1 MEYYYRDHSVS
12 DTKNYSGFNA
22 ALMAFSFWGLIPLYF
37 KLLSHVPPIEV
48 LGHRVLWSVVLLS
61 GIMLVKKQL
70 PEFIAI
76 FKKPKTMAWLSLS
89 AVLVAINWLG
99 FIWGVSNNRVLQT
112 SLGYFINPLLSVLL
126 GFVFLGERLNKTQLL
141 AVALATT
148 AVIIQTIM
156 LGQVPWLSL
165 TIASSFGLYGL
176 IRKRT
181 VVAAVPGLAFETLF
195 LLPLALLY
203 FTVLYQS
210 GSYHFRLDDPGT
222 SVLLALAGFVTTF
235 PLICFNMAA
244 KKLPLSTIGLMQYL
258 VPTMSF
264 LFGVFLFKEPFTQAQ
279 LICFGIIW
287 IALIIFSTDSLRQH
301 RKTERQLATKTSRSE
316 ETQNHPTKVPVN
328 N

>member
-1 MEYYYRDHSVS
+1 MSENKD
-12 DTKNYSGFNA
+12 YSGFNV

-37 KLLSHVPPIEV
+37 KLLGHVPPTEV
-48 LGHRVLWSVVLLS
+48 LGHRVLWSVVLLF

-70 PEFIAI
+70 PEFMAI
-76 FKKPKTMAWLSLS
+76 LRKPKTMAWLSLS
-89 AVLVAINWLG
+89 AVLVAANWLG

-126 GFVFLGERLNKTQLL
+126 GYVFLGERLNKTQLL
-141 AVALATT
+141 AVILATT

-156 LGQVPWLSL
+156 LGTVPWLSL
-165 TIASSFGLYGL
+165 AIASSFGTYGL
-176 IRKRT
+176 IRKKT

-195 LLPLALLY
+195 LLPIALLY
-203 FTVLYQS
+203 FAVIYQS
-210 GSYHFRLDDPGT
+210 GNYHFRMDDLST
-222 SVLLALAGFVTTF
+222 SALLFLAGFVTTF

-264 LFGVFLFKEPFTQAQ
+264 LFGVFLFKEPFTLAQ

-287 IALIIFSTDSLRQH
+287 IALIIFSTDTLRQH
-301 RKTERQLATKTSRSE
+301 RRTKR
-316 ETQNHPTKVPVN
+316 
-328 N
+328 